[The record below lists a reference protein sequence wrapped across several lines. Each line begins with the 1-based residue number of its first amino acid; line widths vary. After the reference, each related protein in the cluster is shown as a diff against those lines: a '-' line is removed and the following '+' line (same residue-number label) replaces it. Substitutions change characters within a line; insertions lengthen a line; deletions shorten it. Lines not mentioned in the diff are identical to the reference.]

1 MPFSSWVRHDV
12 SPIRMNLSSA
22 SRTPIEPGTSPYR
35 TEPFWLTCEKYRVMR
50 LTHRSHVS
58 PAPALPVD
66 RTPCNPTDRTTRRRA
81 GPVARST
88 LIYPGPGFGMVLEH
102 QAGAILLLN
111 LRNLLLVWLFLV
123 LTCCPREEL
132 GPERH
137 PSDTPAASG
146 SSRSPPWWPS
156 ASSPRSSGSGGCTSA
171 FVFFCCHFADF
182 GATGERVPRAIA

>member
-1 MPFSSWVRHDV
+1 M
-12 SPIRMNLSSA
+12 
-22 SRTPIEPGTSPYR
+22 
-35 TEPFWLTCEKYRVMR
+35 
-50 LTHRSHVS
+50 
-58 PAPALPVD
+58 
-66 RTPCNPTDRTTRRRA
+66 DRTTTRRA
-81 GPVARST
+81 GPAARSEP
-88 LIYPGPGFGMVLEH
+88 IYPGPGFGMGLEH

-156 ASSPRSSGSGGCTSA
+156 ASSPRTSGSGTCRSCQLPEWSGLLRLRTFNREPRTPVASCRNETTS
-171 FVFFCCHFADF
+171 FP
-182 GATGERVPRAIA
+182 GN